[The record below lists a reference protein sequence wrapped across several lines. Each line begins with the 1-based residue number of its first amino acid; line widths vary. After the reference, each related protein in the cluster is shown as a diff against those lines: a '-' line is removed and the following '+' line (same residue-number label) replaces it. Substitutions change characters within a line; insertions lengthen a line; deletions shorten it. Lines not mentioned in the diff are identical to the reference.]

1 MGNSEDLKR
10 HKIPRRLIF
19 LGVLV
24 VLLAICAVLINTDL
38 SAYVIGEGRL
48 ERQRTQLE
56 TLRAEYIKLN
66 EKLNSGDKL
75 VIHEGDLWRTDL
87 NGAPTTELWAQL
99 GQITSKLGIV
109 IRQIGDLKISKLSDK
124 IVGYELDFTCET
136 SLQMACELLI
146 AISQSQPRFFWVKL
160 LITPSG
166 GNVKLNGQLRII
178 VVPDEVEA
186 RKLWG
191 GTVKSN
197 TDALE
202 AGGETPTAESADNT
216 AAAPAAGETAQ

>member
-109 IRQIGDLKISKLSDK
+109 IRQIGDLKISKLFHF
-124 IVGYELDFTCET
+124 YCL
-136 SLQMACELLI
+136 
-146 AISQSQPRFFWVKL
+146 
-160 LITPSG
+160 
-166 GNVKLNGQLRII
+166 
-178 VVPDEVEA
+178 
-186 RKLWG
+186 
-191 GTVKSN
+191 
-197 TDALE
+197 
-202 AGGETPTAESADNT
+202 
-216 AAAPAAGETAQ
+216 